1 MRKQYYV
8 YVLASKR
15 NGTIYIG
22 ITSNLIQRVWQ
33 HKEKFI
39 DGFTKKYYVNKLVYF
54 EAYDDVE
61 QAILRAVIRL
71 ALETCQNCHSHESGN
86 PGKPLEFRGFMDSE
100 SSSE

>member
-39 DGFTKKYYVNKLVYF
+39 VGFTKKYNVNKLVYF
-54 EAYDDVE
+54 EADDDVE
-61 QAILRAVIRL
+61 QAILREKRL
-71 ALETCQNCHSHESGN
+71 KNWRRKWKVDLIEESNPDWKDLYNDLCLED
-86 PGKPLEFRGFMDSE
+86 GF
-100 SSSE
+100 